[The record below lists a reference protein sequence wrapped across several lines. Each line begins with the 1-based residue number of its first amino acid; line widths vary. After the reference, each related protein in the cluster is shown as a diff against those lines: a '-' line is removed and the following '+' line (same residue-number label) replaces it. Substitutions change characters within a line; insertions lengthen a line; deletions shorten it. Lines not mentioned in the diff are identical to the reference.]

1 MAIKDAIKVN
11 TGCICD
17 NETTAHIPL
26 IAVNG
31 GSCWFIMSYKLKFVR
46 VQEFLHLQFQINQD
60 SLQ

>member
-17 NETTAHIPL
+17 NDTTAQIPL

-31 GSCWFIMSYKLKFVR
+31 GSCWFIMSYRLKFVR
-46 VQEFLHLQFQINQD
+46 VLVFLRPQFQIILDAQ
-60 SLQ
+60 